1 MIDELRVTTARKA
14 GTLLVGEAKKFA
26 EQWQGQ
32 YVTRGELSLEMLRQQ
47 EGVEKMVIFSVG
59 GPVIEGIGWRYF
71 YHPSM
76 AALRALQW
84 ERNGQDAL
92 IQALALQPGETVL
105 DGTLGLGADAVLMSL
120 AVGATGKILG
130 VENSPWVAM
139 ITSYGLEHIV
149 GQSPALE
156 AAMRRIETRCGDVLD
171 VLRDMPNGSV
181 DAVYLDPMFRYS
193 VQGSSNMQPLHQ
205 IADRRPLNREL
216 LQEACRVARRRVV
229 IKEAAHSPEW
239 ERLGIH
245 HFSGGHYSRV
255 RYGILKG
262 AGI

>member
-1 MIDELRVTTARKA
+1 MNCDVTTARKA

-92 IQALALQPGETVL
+92 IQALAL
-105 DGTLGLGADAVLMSL
+105 
-120 AVGATGKILG
+120 
-130 VENSPWVAM
+130 
-139 ITSYGLEHIV
+139 
-149 GQSPALE
+149 
-156 AAMRRIETRCGDVLD
+156 AA
-171 VLRDMPNGSV
+171 
-181 DAVYLDPMFRYS
+181 
-193 VQGSSNMQPLHQ
+193 
-205 IADRRPLNREL
+205 
-216 LQEACRVARRRVV
+216 
-229 IKEAAHSPEW
+229 
-239 ERLGIH
+239 
-245 HFSGGHYSRV
+245 GGN
-255 RYGILKG
+255 G
-262 AGI
+262 AGWNAWLRSGRGLDESCCRCDR